1 MGFEQTYSMYGCTP
15 AGRYFIDV
23 AADTPVDE
31 YDYHGYQISA
41 WNQWVSLSSSVDD
54 VITGENRHFYSFGTT
69 GGVKLVL
76 EVVQGPLVDISTEA
90 LYSGSDVFYIVITS
104 GEIDFGRHTNVLGE
118 KDTVYS
124 LSLQTGGSACASR
137 PSSGFCGASA
147 LDVDD
152 AFTSGAFDI
161 SQSTWDYEF
170 PEDRDEMARWRY
182 ESFIATRCPS
192 PTDNCKRW
200 LRRIAC
206 ADAFPSCNS
215 NGFLEGICE
224 AACHEVEF

>member
-1 MGFEQTYSMYGCTP
+1 MGDPQFYVDVEAGNPLSVQIREPLGGGDVAITLTLRSECTTIDTCTVWDTNSPGFDDGSDSSCRVEFEQTYSMYGCTP

-76 EVVQGPLVDISTEA
+76 EVVQGPSVDFRVTDRVCDDGVGSFQHPQQCGHGKCLVDISTEA
-90 LYSGSDVFYIVITS
+90 LYSGSDVFYIVI
-104 GEIDFGRHTNVLGE
+104 
-118 KDTVYS
+118 
-124 LSLQTGGSACASR
+124 
-137 PSSGFCGASA
+137 
-147 LDVDD
+147 
-152 AFTSGAFDI
+152 TSGAFDI

-182 ESFIATRCPS
+182 ESF
-192 PTDNCKRW
+192 
-200 LRRIAC
+200 
-206 ADAFPSCNS
+206 
-215 NGFLEGICE
+215 
-224 AACHEVEF
+224 

>member
-1 MGFEQTYSMYGCTP
+1 MG
-15 AGRYFIDV
+15 
-23 AADTPVDE
+23 
-31 YDYHGYQISA
+31 
-41 WNQWVSLSSSVDD
+41 
-54 VITGENRHFYSFGTT
+54 
-69 GGVKLVL
+69 
-76 EVVQGPLVDISTEA
+76 
-90 LYSGSDVFYIVITS
+90 DVFYIVITS

-224 AACHEVEF
+224 AVPRGGVRVRIVVG

>member
-1 MGFEQTYSMYGCTP
+1 M
-15 AGRYFIDV
+15 
-23 AADTPVDE
+23 
-31 YDYHGYQISA
+31 
-41 WNQWVSLSSSVDD
+41 
-54 VITGENRHFYSFGTT
+54 GTT

-76 EVVQGPLVDISTEA
+76 EVVQGPSVDFRVTDRVCDDGVGSFQHHQQCGHGKCLVDISTEA

-200 LRRIAC
+200 LRRIAH
-206 ADAFPSCNS
+206 AGLPPHWTGYARHGVHVRDPGDSALLRGWRLGHRRPDRHKRDQRKRHL
-215 NGFLEGICE
+215 GRGVRL
-224 AACHEVEF
+224 